1 MRIPLLFLLVALVLS
16 ACIAPGQPTAPRL
29 PVRGKVS
36 LDGKGTGGVV
46 VSVWPAETAALAGA
60 APQRSAPSADNGEFV
75 LELPAGEYYFLA
87 HGRGT
92 FAYYGRNPVAVAGSG
107 LSDLKIGLVAIPP
120 PPVPERVEFESGV
133 TGTVS
138 VRGEARAGAVV
149 FAYTDLTSR
158 LKGMGYAMSAPTD
171 EQGRFALPLPA
182 GTYYLLARLRQAGA
196 GVTGP
201 LRAGDY
207 IGYAAESPLRLRD
220 KELRAIS
227 LPLLEVPEKV
237 EQLTDSLFGGT
248 SLKGR
253 IITRDGRPVGGARA
267 ILYGEAQML
276 NRPLYVSR
284 PTDADGH
291 FVLSFPHGGTYF
303 LAARQQLGGAPAAG
317 ELFGTYDATPD
328 HSLTIAT
335 GEQREGIE
343 VVVEEMW

>member
-1 MRIPLLFLLVALVLS
+1 M
-16 ACIAPGQPTAPRL
+16 
-29 PVRGKVS
+29 
-36 LDGKGTGGVV
+36 
-46 VSVWPAETAALAGA
+46 
-60 APQRSAPSADNGEFV
+60 APQRSEPSTDGGEFA
-75 LELPAGEYYFLA
+75 LDLPPGEYYFLA
-87 HGRGT
+87 HGHET
-92 FAYYGRNPVAVAGSG
+92 FAYYGRNPVAVSVNG
-107 LSDLKIGLVAIPP
+107 LSGLKIGLVTIPP
-120 PPVPERVEFESGV
+120 PTVQESFAIDSGV

-207 IGYAAESPLRLRD
+207 IGYAVQSPVRIAE
-220 KELRAIS
+220 KEVLEIS

-237 EQLTDSLFGGT
+237 EQLSDSLFGGT

-253 IITRDGRPVGGARA
+253 VVTRDGTPVSGARA
-267 ILYGEAQML
+267 ILYDEAQML

-284 PTDADGH
+284 PTDADGR

-303 LAARQQLGGAPAAG
+303 LAARQQLGGAPAPG

-328 HSLTIAT
+328 HSLTITT
-335 GEQREGIE
+335 GEQRDGIE